1 MSFGLQTYNEGG
13 SVDFDSNSPLMRVIH
28 RQTVTG
34 STSIIIQNYPPPYFV
49 IVLTVFTDGASSPRH
64 VTPVTH
70 NQSGNTVNIVYHVYT
85 GYVGGGYGYQ
95 PSTSF
100 PATVLVCK

>member
-1 MSFGLQTYNEGG
+1 MSFGLQTFNEDG

-34 STSIIIQNYPPPYFV
+34 STSINIQNYPPPYSV
-49 IVLTVFTDGASSPRH
+49 IILTAFTDGVSAPVH
-64 VTPVTH
+64 LTPVSH
-70 NQSGNTVNIVYHVYT
+70 NQSGNTVNIVYHVYM
-85 GYVGGGYGYQ
+85 GYWGGGLGYQ
-95 PSTSF
+95 PSQNL